1 MDTPDLKLLKQ
12 LAAAC
17 RKAGISSYE
26 GYGYK
31 FTLSDSSPPT
41 RKPRS
46 AKSSSAAPKDLG
58 ENVPESDELSP
69 QALMFWSIGSDPET
83 SPEGTQ

>member
-31 FTLSDSSPPT
+31 FTLSDYTPTT
-41 RKPRS
+41 RKSRS
-46 AKSSSAAPKDLG
+46 TKGSKTSAKDLG
-58 ENVPESDELSP
+58 ENTPESDELA
-69 QALMFWSIGSDPET
+69 QDALLFWST
-83 SPEGTQ
+83 SGEEVEGTQ